1 MQSYTVVLGSGNSA
15 DLPGGLFFI
24 LLASTGAVDI
34 EFFRNRTSIGKV
46 SGIEEGYRNK
56 FDKKFDAVKI
66 TDVSAAANTV
76 KVGIAQEGDADYN
89 RAFGSV
95 TVADGEIQ
103 PVGGAANTASP
114 PDVNAIDVVASL
126 ESITAKRTA
135 LTDLTG
141 CSYAS
146 ANNTTVVLAT
156 AAANTDGVRIAVAD
170 LSISTTTT
178 VARAD
183 LRIGPAAL
191 INIVG
196 SDLAV
201 IVKDIFIPAGVE
213 VSLYSSLAAATARA
227 AYEVY

>member
-95 TVADGEIQ
+95 TVADGNINA
-103 PVGGAANTASP
+103 VDVAALLAAVAGTRSP
-114 PDVNAIDVVASL
+114 
-126 ESITAKRTA
+126 
-135 LTDLTG
+135 LTDLSG
-141 CSYAS
+141 CTAAS
-146 ANNTTVVLAT
+146 AVNSTVT
-156 AAANTDGVRIAVAD
+156 AVAAIDNVAGVRIALVN
-170 LSISTTTT
+170 LM
-178 VARAD
+178 VN
-183 LRIGPAAL
+183 AAT
-191 INIVG
+191 G
-196 SDLAV
+196 
-201 IVKDIFIPAGVE
+201 
-213 VSLYSSLAAATARA
+213 LAAMTLDGNDRIALSGTDQSLVCRDLLIPDGIAVGIRSTSAGANARIV
-227 AYEVY
+227 YEVLP